1 MGIHNCCS
9 DTVGGKRGRNRFPL
23 ICLHGHLTHVN
34 KNKRILSG
42 SSIKSFRGGCGKS
55 QCAAIGLFYLICCI
69 SRSSSLHQVFYLKNW
84 CFYVKCTWQKKYP
97 NPGTDAPITF
107 YRGGMSNYLHDKRK
121 YQVKTPKIEQLN
133 AKPLPNKGHCRP
145 VFLIVHEITC
155 KWWRETRNT
164 PWKHHR
170 KSSLSSQPHT
180 VTESHKDNLA
190 VKGHQ
195 QHKMLYP
202 PKQ

>member
-1 MGIHNCCS
+1 M
-9 DTVGGKRGRNRFPL
+9 
-23 ICLHGHLTHVN
+23 CLHGHLTHVN

-42 SSIKSFRGGCGKS
+42 SSIKSSRGGCGKS
-55 QCAAIGLFYLICCI
+55 QCAAIGLFTWYV
-69 SRSSSLHQVFYLKNW
+69 VFPAHHLFTKCFTFVAEANW
-84 CFYVKCTWQKKYP
+84 CSYVKCTWQKKYP

-121 YQVKTPKIEQLN
+121 YQVKTPKTEQLN

-145 VFLIVHEITC
+145 VFLIVHEIGC

-170 KSSLSSQPHT
+170 KSSLSSQPRT

>member
-1 MGIHNCCS
+1 MW
-9 DTVGGKRGRNRFPL
+9 KKP
-23 ICLHGHLTHVN
+23 
-34 KNKRILSG
+34 
-42 SSIKSFRGGCGKS
+42 
-55 QCAAIGLFYLICCI
+55 ICCN
-69 SRSSSLHQVFYLKNW
+69 RPFLRDVVFPAHHLFTKCFTFVAEANW
-84 CFYVKCTWQKKYP
+84 CSYVKCTWQKKYP

-107 YRGGMSNYLHDKRK
+107 YRGGMSNYLHNKRK

-133 AKPLPNKGHCRP
+133 AKPLPNKGHCRR
-145 VFLIVHEITC
+145 VFLILHEIAC
-155 KWWRETRNT
+155 EWWRETRNT

-170 KSSLSSQPHT
+170 KPSLSSQPRT
-180 VTESHKDNLA
+180 VTESHKDNLV